1 MTTDVEFRLRTR
13 IAELETKNAAQR
25 QTIKDREREAADLR
39 RRERDL
45 RTLVTDLR
53 RKKTNAQARAERLEG
68 QLKELRA
75 EKRSVER
82 DLGRERGARMRL
94 LQVGRA

>member
-1 MTTDVEFRLRTR
+1 MEFRLRTR
-13 IAELETKNAAQR
+13 ITELVEKNAAQR
-25 QTIKDREREAADLR
+25 QTIKDRDTQIADLR
-39 RRERDL
+39 RREREQ
-45 RTLVTDLR
+45 RTLVTELR
-53 RKKTNAQARAERLEG
+53 RKKTMAQARAERLEG
-68 QLKELRA
+68 QLKELRL